1 MNAPLPQAVALAA
14 GADTSRL
21 FQPGRIGDIAVAN
34 RVVMAPLTRS
44 RADEPRGDIPGSEM
58 NVEYYRQRSNAGL
71 IISEGT
77 QVAPAGKGYMA
88 TPGIYSDAQ
97 VDGWRRITDAV
108 HAAGSKIVAQL
119 WHVGRITHP
128 ALNGGF
134 QPLAPSA
141 VAPQGVVAYTHQGK
155 VEVPVPQAL
164 SEAEIAEVVE
174 QFRRGAANAMRA
186 GFDGVE
192 IHGANGYLIQQFLSD
207 NSNQRTDQYGGSHEN
222 RVRFAVEVAT
232 AVSTAIGADRV
243 GIRFSPGGKFHD
255 MNESD
260 PEGLYTTLL
269 NALNPLGLAYLHILE
284 TASDDVNDR
293 IREIWT
299 GPLIV
304 NPAIVGSADFVD
316 KANADRWLA
325 RGGDLIAFG
334 RYFISNPDLVRRLRD
349 GLELTMPDLDTFY
362 SGGDKGYIDYPEW
375 SDSAV
380 G

>member
-1 MNAPLPQAVALAA
+1 M
-14 GADTSRL
+14 L
-21 FQPGRIGDIAVAN
+21 FETYKLGSLELTN
-34 RVVMAPLTRS
+34 RVVMAPMTRV
-44 RADEPRGDIPGSEM
+44 RASETGLPA
-58 NVEYYRQRSNAGL
+58 ESAALYYAQRASAGL
-71 IISEGT
+71 IVSEGISPSK
-77 QVAPAGKGYMA
+77 QGQSEPNI
-88 TPGIYSDAQ
+88 PGLYNDEQEAA
-97 VDGWRRITDAV
+97 WRPITRAV
-108 HAAGSKIVAQL
+108 HDAGGRIFAQL
-119 WHVGRITHP
+119 MHGGRVGHP
-128 ALNGGF
+128 EINGM
-134 QPLAPSA
+134 QPLGASPIA
-141 VAPQGVVAYTHQGK
+141 AQGTIFNSGGRLAFVTP
-155 VEVPVPQAL
+155 VEM
-164 SEAEIAEVVE
+164 SVE
-174 QFRRGAANAMRA
+174 QIQEQINVFVAAAERAIAA

-222 RVRFAVEVAT
+222 RARFAVQVAT
-232 AVSTAIGADRV
+232 AVSAAIGADRV

-269 NALNPLGLAYLHILE
+269 NGLNPLGLAYLHILE
-284 TASDDVNDR
+284 TASDDINDR

-316 KANADRWLA
+316 KANAERWLA

-349 GLELTMPDLDTFY
+349 DLELTMPDLDTLY

-375 SDSAV
+375 SDIAV
-380 G
+380 N

>member
-1 MNAPLPQAVALAA
+1 MLFETYKLGPLEL
-14 GADTSRL
+14 S
-21 FQPGRIGDIAVAN
+21 N
-34 RVVMAPLTRS
+34 RVVMAPMTRV
-44 RADEPRGDIPGSEM
+44 RASETGLPSQSAAL
-58 NVEYYRQRSNAGL
+58 YYAQRASAGL
-71 IISEGT
+71 IVSEGISPSKQGQSEPNIPGLYNDEQEAAWRPIT
-77 QVAPAGKGYMA
+77 QSVHDAGG
-88 TPGIYSDAQ
+88 
-97 VDGWRRITDAV
+97 RIF
-108 HAAGSKIVAQL
+108 AQL
-119 WHVGRITHP
+119 MHGGRVGHP
-128 ALNGGF
+128 EINGM
-134 QPLAPSA
+134 QPLGASPIAAHGTIFNSGGRLA
-141 VAPQGVVAYTHQGK
+141 FVTP
-155 VEVPVPQAL
+155 VEMT
-164 SEAEIAEVVE
+164 VE
-174 QFRRGAANAMRA
+174 QIREQINVFVAAAERAIAA

-222 RVRFAVEVAT
+222 RARFAVEVAT
-232 AVSTAIGADRV
+232 AVSAAIGADRV